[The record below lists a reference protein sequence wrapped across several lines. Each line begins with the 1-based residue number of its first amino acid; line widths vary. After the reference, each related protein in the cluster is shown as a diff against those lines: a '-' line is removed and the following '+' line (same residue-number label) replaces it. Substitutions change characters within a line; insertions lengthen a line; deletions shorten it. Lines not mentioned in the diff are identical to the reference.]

1 MQCLV
6 VCLCVRL
13 SLALPD
19 ATMTHLA
26 EFVVDKVT
34 TSIFKMTVDLKL
46 RIPVLR
52 LEGNYVLD
60 GKIIDR
66 FPLMGN
72 GKFHIEVR
80 NITVGGAA
88 KLKLALSPS
97 IKDLDLDLT
106 FESIDVRMNSLLP

>member
-52 LEGNYVLD
+52 LEGDYAMD
-60 GKIIDR
+60 GKLVHI
-66 FPLMGN
+66 FPVMGN
-72 GKFHIEVR
+72 GKFHIELK
-80 NITVGGAA
+80 NIAVGGAG
-88 KLKLALSPS
+88 KLKLASPPS
-97 IKDLDLDLT
+97 VQNLNLDMT
-106 FESIDVRMNSLLP
+106 FESIDVRINHF